1 MFHSVLAVVI
11 NTSSSQ
17 KTLRSQH
24 TTDYYS
30 HVNKVSQ
37 VGVKL
42 VGFVTDENF
51 DVCTECSPLFKMF
64 ICQCC

>member
-11 NTSSSQ
+11 NISNSQ
-17 KTLRSQH
+17 KTLRSQY
-24 TTDYYS
+24 TTNYYS

-42 VGFVTDENF
+42 GFVADENF
-51 DVCTECSPLFKMF
+51 DVCTECSPLFKIF
-64 ICQCC
+64 ICQYC